1 MNQAHDL
8 LLDQFPPEPGNDK
21 RLTTW
26 YAQGQSDG
34 FGDRLLM
41 FDNTN
46 APSWEI
52 LRFKPILA
60 REPRFDAALR
70 ERVEQLAAFQHDAFP
85 LVRPIKRLGHDDG
98 LAVVSTYSGGA
109 SLSEALKKPR
119 SAEFALRVIR
129 QLVPALAALQRVG
142 AGMAHGAVT
151 VDRIILSADGRLMIR
166 EHMVGLALDSLEWP
180 AARLWTEFGILVPRS
195 SAAVHIDERTDITQ
209 LAVVVLSLLA
219 GRRIGP
225 DEYPDKTVELLD
237 ELTLKNHLHNPS
249 NPAKFQ
255 ALRHWLERALQLSGQ
270 SFTSVHDAEGALV
283 DLQEPGESKGT
294 QADQPFRVAPK
305 PALPEEPA
313 APMWSAARGLPA
325 PAALTPAAP
334 APRPKR
340 PPIATR
346 AAGAVRSRIAG
357 VRSRL
362 AQAWRSVPGPVMR
375 VASVVLA
382 ILAIAEAVFIGRLLS
397 TRSAA
402 SAVAPA
408 VAVASPASAKA
419 PADRSASADATRS
432 SSVPSEAQSVGQPG
446 AVASLPLV
454 VATAKVDP
462 KLPEIRTLQ
471 PPTPTVRTGGVRL
484 STPIELTVLD
494 GDRVIGSSV
503 EGPIFAAAGRH
514 EFEFVN
520 SASGYRTR
528 QIVEVKAGQIIPFTV
543 AVPNGTLNINAQPW
557 AAVWIDGNA
566 VGETPLGNLSVVPG
580 EHEVVFRH
588 PQLGERRQKTMVR
601 AGAETRVAVNLEK

>member
-1 MNQAHDL
+1 MITAHDL
-8 LLDQFPPEPGNDK
+8 LLDQFPDEAGTDK

-52 LRFKPILA
+52 LRFKPTLA

-85 LVRPIKRLGHDDG
+85 LVRPIKRLEHDDG

-119 SAEFALRVIR
+119 SAEFALRIIR

-142 AGMAHGAVT
+142 PGVAHGAVT

-166 EHMVGLALDSLEWP
+166 EHMVGQALDSLEWS

-237 ELTLKNHLHNPS
+237 GLTLKNHLHNPS

-294 QADQPFRVAPK
+294 QADQPFRVAPN
-305 PALPEEPA
+305 PALSVEPA

-346 AAGAVRSRIAG
+346 AAGAARSRIAG

-362 AQAWRSVPGPVMR
+362 APAWRSVPGPVVR
-375 VASVVLA
+375 LASVVLA
-382 ILAIAEAVFIGRLLS
+382 LLAIAEAIFICRLLT

-402 SAVAPA
+402 SAGAPA
-408 VAVASPASAKA
+408 AAVAS
-419 PADRSASADATRS
+419 SASATAPGDRS
-432 SSVPSEAQSVGQPG
+432 SAAPPEAQSLGQQD

-462 KLPEIRTLQ
+462 KLPEIRTPQ
-471 PPTPTVRTGGVRL
+471 PPSPAVRTGGVRL
-484 STPIELTVLD
+484 STPIELTLLD

-514 EFEFVN
+514 DFEFVN

-528 QIVEVKAGQIIPFTV
+528 QIVEVKAGQIVPFTV

-557 AAVWIDGNA
+557 AAVWIDGTA

-588 PQLGERRQKTMVR
+588 PQLGERREKAMVR
-601 AGAETRVAVNLEK
+601 SGAETRVGVNLQR

>member
-119 SAEFALRVIR
+119 SAEFALRIIR

-225 DEYPDKTVELLD
+225 VEYPDKTVELLD
-237 ELTLKNHLHNPS
+237 ELTLKSHLHNPS

-270 SFTSVHDAEGALV
+270 SFTSAYDAEGALV
-283 DLQEPGESKGT
+283 DLQEPSESKGT

-340 PPIATR
+340 PLIATR
-346 AAGAVRSRIAG
+346 SAGAVRSRIAA

-382 ILAIAEAVFIGRLLS
+382 ILAIAEAIFIGRLLS

-402 SAVAPA
+402 
-408 VAVASPASAKA
+408 AVASSAFAEATADRSASAKA
-419 PADRSASADATRS
+419 PADRS

-446 AVASLPLV
+446 AVAPLPLV

-462 KLPEIRTLQ
+462 KLPEIRTL
-471 PPTPTVRTGGVRL
+471 PPPSPAVRTGGIRL

-528 QIVEVKAGQIIPFTV
+528 QIVEVKAGQIVPFTV

-588 PQLGERRQKTMVR
+588 PQLGERRQKTMVK
-601 AGAETRVAVNLEK
+601 AGAETRVAINLEK

>member
-119 SAEFALRVIR
+119 SAEFALRLIR

-142 AGMAHGAVT
+142 TGVAHGAVT

-166 EHMVGLALDSLEWP
+166 EHMVGQALDSLEWS

-294 QADQPFRVAPK
+294 QADQPFRVTPK

-334 APRPKR
+334 APRPKH

-362 AQAWRSVPGPVMR
+362 AQAWRSVPGPVVR

-382 ILAIAEAVFIGRLLS
+382 MLAIAEAIFIGRLLS

-402 SAVAPA
+402 STVAPA
-408 VAVASPASAKA
+408 AAVAS
-419 PADRSASADATRS
+419 SASAAAPEGTS
-432 SSVPSEAQSVGQPG
+432 SAAPPEAQSLGQPG
-446 AVASLPLV
+446 AMASLPLV
-454 VATAKVDP
+454 VATANVDP
-462 KLPEIRTLQ
+462 KLPEIRT
-471 PPTPTVRTGGVRL
+471 PPPPSPAVRTGGVRL

-520 SASGYRTR
+520 SATGYRTR
-528 QIVEVKAGQIIPFTV
+528 QIVEVKAGQIVPFTV

-557 AAVWIDGNA
+557 AAVWIDGNS
-566 VGETPLGNLSVVPG
+566 VGETPIGNLSVVPG